1 MQHQTVKTWFIT
13 GASKGLGLALVNQ
26 LLAAG
31 QKVAATSRNLAQ
43 LKNAVATD
51 NPDFLPLEV
60 NLSDDTSVKS
70 AIQQTVTH
78 FGSINVLI
86 NNAGYGIGG
95 SLEELSDTEIRAAF
109 DVNVFGS
116 INTIRH
122 ALPFMRQQRNGH
134 IINISSI
141 AGYAAGTGWS
151 AYAGTKFAL
160 FGLTEVLA
168 EDVKSFGIKAT
179 VVAPGAFR
187 TQFLTDDSIALPQSP
202 ISDYED
208 VRSAHARL
216 LSYNGAQA
224 GDPEKAAAAM
234 IAAGFDPNP
243 PLHLFLGSDA
253 YNRAITKIETI
264 TKEIEGLKDTSFS
277 TDY

>member
-1 MQHQTVKTWFIT
+1 MSTQTKTWFVT
-13 GASKGLGLALVNQ
+13 GASKGLGLSLVKQ
-26 LLAAG
+26 LLEKG
-31 QKVAATSRNLAQ
+31 QRVAATSRNLTQ
-43 LKNAVATD
+43 LADNVGYSGSNFIPLAVNLADDASVKDAVA
-51 NPDFLPLEV
+51 
-60 NLSDDTSVKS
+60 K
-70 AIQQTVTH
+70 TVEA
-78 FGSINVLI
+78 FGSIDVLI

-95 SLEELSDTEIRAAF
+95 SLEELTDNEIRAAF
-109 DVNVFGS
+109 DVNVFGT

-122 ALPFMRQQRNGH
+122 SLPYMRQQRNGH

-168 EDVKSFGIKAT
+168 DDVKAFGIKAT

-187 TQFLTDDSIALPQSP
+187 TSFLTDESIVLPATQ
-202 ISDYED
+202 ISEYED
-208 VRSAHARL
+208 VRTSNAKTISL
-216 LSYNGAQA
+216 DGKQA
-224 GDPEKAAAAM
+224 GDPEKAAAIM
-234 IAAGFDPNP
+234 IEAGLSDNP

-253 YNRAITKIETI
+253 YRRALAKIEAISTEI
-264 TKEIEGLKDTSFS
+264 TSLKDLTIS